1 MLAEHGT
8 TLVPTLMASAMLL
21 EDGPSEH
28 APAVRNDDGRSSTGT
43 ATSCDA
49 RSGPAY
55 PSSSAPDSGATP
67 HGRNL
72 EELALME
79 QCGMAPL
86 DVLRAATSGA
96 AELLGIGAEA
106 GTIEVGKVAD
116 LVVVEGDPLALAD
129 LPGRVRARD
138 PARTAGQRGLARGRD
153 STDQATA

>member
-1 MLAEHGT
+1 MQRALRAGVPIVFGT
-8 TLVPTLMASAMLL
+8 
-21 EDGPSEH
+21 
-28 APAVRNDDGRSSTGT
+28 
-43 ATSCDA
+43 
-49 RSGPAY
+49 
-55 PSSSAPDSGATP
+55 DSGATP

-129 LPGRVRARD
+129 LPGRVRAVIQHGRLVSGAW
-138 PARTAGQRGLARGRD
+138 PAV
-153 STDQATA
+153 ATAPIRRQPESSPTP